1 MKKVLMIIMMT
12 CSCLLLRA
20 SSVNSTFSRP
30 NEGVHPFWSAQNT
43 KTHTFTTSKSYFSRP
58 NEGMRPFWSAQQ
70 LQNQCFC
77 YRQMKFQQTKLQTAT
92 SLVCQTA
99 QRIPPEDR
107 SPHLFLAKEYGSLSE
122 HLNEV
127 IV

>member
-1 MKKVLMIIMMT
+1 MKVCVRFDLSKT
-12 CSCLLLRA
+12 K
-20 SSVNSTFSRP
+20 
-30 NEGVHPFWSAQNT
+30 
-43 KTHTFTTSKSYFSRP
+43 KTHAFTTSKSYFSRP
-58 NEGMRPFWSAQQ
+58 NYKLQPVWSAKQ

-77 YRQMKFQQTKLQTAT
+77 YRQMKFQQTKKQTAT

-107 SPHLFLAKEYGSLSE
+107 SLRIFLAEEYGLLSE